1 MNTIP
6 RKIDLLVVHCSA
18 TVATADIGA
27 AVIRDWHKQRGFK
40 DIGYHYVIRR
50 DGKIEYGR
58 PEQKVG
64 AHVQGFNA
72 HSIGICL
79 VGGLAPGGK
88 KAENNFTPAQFETL
102 ESLLAQLLERY
113 PGSRI
118 CGHRDL
124 SPDLNKDGKITPN
137 EFMKQCPSFSVEEW
151 LKSTNIK
158 Q

>member
-50 DGKIEYGR
+50 DGKIERGR
-58 PEQKVG
+58 PEQQVG

-72 HSIGICL
+72 HSIGICRSAASP
-79 VGGLAPGGK
+79 LAAK
-88 KAENNFTPAQFETL
+88 RRKTTL
-102 ESLLAQLLERY
+102 PLPSSKFWRSCWPSCWNATQ
-113 PGSRI
+113 
-118 CGHRDL
+118 GHASAGTAT
-124 SPDLNKDGKITPN
+124 SPLT
-137 EFMKQCPSFSVEEW
+137 
-151 LKSTNIK
+151 
-158 Q
+158 